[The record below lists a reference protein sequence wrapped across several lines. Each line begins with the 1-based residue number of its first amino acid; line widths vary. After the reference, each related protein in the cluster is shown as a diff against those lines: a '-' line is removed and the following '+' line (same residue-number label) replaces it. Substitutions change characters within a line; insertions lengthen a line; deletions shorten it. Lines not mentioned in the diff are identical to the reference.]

1 MTDAD
6 RSRWMMFIAIAVLT
20 LCGGG
25 AYTAHWQT
33 VWSTNLKYA
42 MARPS
47 VTVCMNPPTC
57 IHRADR

>member
-42 MARPS
+42 MTRTS
-47 VTVCMNPPTC
+47 NNGLMTPPTC
-57 IHRADR
+57 IHRAGR

>member
-33 VWSTNLKYA
+33 VWSTNLEYA
-42 MARPS
+42 MARTS
-47 VTVCMNPPTC
+47 VTV
-57 IHRADR
+57 